1 MKVLFQYTTNGSEF
15 TSADW
20 NAIFSERDKRRG
32 SVPEPFVQYGD
43 QSADA
48 RFGTPAE
55 EGIMN
60 TAPIGISTIAFTF

>member
-48 RFGTPAE
+48 RFGTPA
-55 EGIMN
+55 
-60 TAPIGISTIAFTF
+60 